1 MLNFYY
7 LGCRKNSRAAVFGL
21 ALSCAV
27 PMSVLAQTQDS
38 WTLEDSI
45 RRVVEIAPETRGAR
59 AAVSARQG
67 ALQQAGA
74 WPNPEIELRADDKMG
89 KDEGNGGTDFT
100 QLAFSQPLPLS
111 GRLGHQRAVAGAE
124 LDAAR
129 SERRSQHV
137 RLETQVAKRY
147 HSLQLAMGRLRLAEQ
162 RLQLADDLQNI
173 GRRREQ
179 AGELSRLERLR
190 LDLIRESAQQIL
202 DKTEGEYNEALSRFR
217 AYLKLSAE
225 ITPQLTPLEPFGPI
239 PELAQ
244 LQAGLPEH
252 PALLAAGYQLD
263 AARSEVNLV
272 RAERLPDPTLRLFH
286 ERDFLNGR
294 RQDVTGVGIGISVPL
309 WDRKAGRLSEAQ
321 AQVVQTQAELQVLE
335 RDLGSRLQQG
345 HLHLAH
351 LVQQGEHYRTRVFD
365 PAQKVFDLTRK
376 AYASGEV
383 EILSL
388 IDANN
393 TYFDAR
399 ERYLE
404 LLQEAWQEAAE
415 LRLAAGRA
423 LVEDPVTT
431 EQDTHHE

>member
-1 MLNFYY
+1 MLNFFY
-7 LGCRKNSRAAVFGL
+7 LGCRKNSLAAVFGL
-21 ALSCAV
+21 ALFCTA
-27 PMSVLAQTQDS
+27 PMSVLAQMQDS

-45 RRVVEIAPETRGAR
+45 RRLVEIAPETRGAR
-59 AAVSARQG
+59 AVVSARQG

-89 KDEGNGGTDFT
+89 KDEGTGGTDLT
-100 QLAFSQPLPLS
+100 QFVFSQPLPLS

-124 LDAAR
+124 LDAAH

-137 RLETQVAKRY
+137 RLETQVAQRY

-173 GRRREQ
+173 GHRREQ

-217 AYLKLSAE
+217 AYLGLSAE
-225 ITPQLTPLEPFGPI
+225 TTPQLTPLEPFGPI
-239 PELAQ
+239 PALAQ

-252 PALLAAGYQLD
+252 PALLAAGHQLD

-272 RAERLPDPTLRLFH
+272 RAERLPDPTLRLFQ

-309 WDRKAGRLSEAQ
+309 WDRKAGRLSEAR
-321 AQVVQTQAELQVLE
+321 AQVVQTQSKLQVLE
-335 RDLGSRLQQG
+335 RDLGSRLQQS
-345 HLHLAH
+345 HLHLTH
-351 LVQQGEHYRTRVFD
+351 LVQQGEHYRTRVFE
-365 PAQKVFDLTRK
+365 PAQQVFDLTRK

>member
-1 MLNFYY
+1 MLNVFY

-21 ALSCAV
+21 VLSCAM
-27 PMSVLAQTQDS
+27 PMSVLAQTQDV

-45 RRVVEIAPETRGAR
+45 RRVVEIAPEIRGAQ
-59 AAVSARQG
+59 AAISARQG

-74 WPNPEIELRADDKMG
+74 WPNPQIELRADDRIG
-89 KDEGNGGTDFT
+89 KDEGTGGTDINRFA
-100 QLAFSQPLPLS
+100 LSQPLPLS
-111 GRLGHQRAVAGAE
+111 GRLGHQRAIARAE

-129 SERRSQHV
+129 SAGQYQHI

-147 HSLQLAMGRLRLAEQ
+147 HALQLAAEGLRLAEQ
-162 RLQLADDLQNI
+162 RLQLADEFQDI

-179 AGELSRLERLR
+179 AGELSKLERLR

-202 DKTEGEYNEALSRFR
+202 DKTEGETNEALSQFR
-217 AYLKLSAE
+217 AYLGLASAA
-225 ITPQLTPLEPFGPI
+225 TPQLMPLEPYGSI
-239 PELAQ
+239 PALEQ

-252 PALLAAGYQLD
+252 PALLAARRRLD
-263 AARSEVNLV
+263 AAFSGVNLV
-272 RAERLPDPTLRLFH
+272 RAERLPDPTLRLFR

-294 RQDVTGVGIGISVPL
+294 RQDINGIEIVITVPL

-321 AQVVQTQAELQVLE
+321 AQAVQTQSKLQMLE
-335 RDLGSRLQQG
+335 RDLASRLQQSY
-345 HLHLAH
+345 LHLNH
-351 LVQQGEHYRTRVFD
+351 LVAQGEHFQVRVFE
-365 PAQKVFDLTRK
+365 PAEEVFVLTRK
-376 AYASGEV
+376 AYASGEL

-393 TYFDAR
+393 TYFDAH

-415 LRLAAGRA
+415 LRLAAGRT
-423 LVEDPVTT
+423 LVTT
-431 EQDTHHE
+431 QQETHHE